1 MYLTNFRRF
10 DLHINPSDFGG
21 NPQDD
26 EYLQFVDMLNHGRIC
41 SYSQPIVDLY
51 TGRVFGYELLAR
63 GVEPFFSPADL
74 FERAQQWNL
83 RWEVEYACRIAALK
97 TVATVADDY
106 PRASFFINISPDTFS
121 NPEFRYRFSM
131 ERLKD
136 YGIRGE
142 RLVLEIT
149 ETASVDDYAHFEETI
164 RNYVQQG
171 FRIALDDFGSG
182 HSGLITLAATTPHIL
197 KVDKE
202 LVRGIHRS
210 SYKQNL
216 VKSISDFAETVGSF
230 ILLEGVESA
239 EELRTA
245 YRLGARY
252 AQGYYL
258 GHPAPQPQPL
268 AADISK
274 KIQELMGEYI
284 RKSFAVDISI
294 YKMITRPTT
303 FQPRSVNGGQL
314 DDFFRSQNS
323 INHVVLVDE
332 EDKPKGLLTRQNFY
346 SQLSG
351 RYGYAIFQRKEIDA
365 LAKQDMLIVNE
376 DTDMRILGKLAMNRE
391 DRDLYDP
398 VVVVDQTGGLVGTIT
413 MKKVISRAFDTEV
426 KFATNA
432 NPLTSLPG
440 NVVINVWL
448 EDLLHREEYTIAYID
463 LDRFKEYN
471 DHYGF
476 SSGDEMIKL
485 LADVLSEQ
493 IQTTTLEC
501 RLGHIGGDDFVMLA
515 EGQLNSEFFADICHS
530 FDARKQVL
538 FEPQDIQENGYYSS
552 NRRGAR
558 EFVPLVTL
566 SIAIVTNNNFQRPP
580 HPGKLGQSVALLKSK
595 IKEINYASRTSGHL
609 FERRTYTDT
618 TDFSLQEERL

>member
-10 DLHINPSDFGG
+10 DLHLNPSDFGG

-26 EYLQFVDMLNHGRIC
+26 EYLQFVEMLNRGRIC

-63 GVEPFFSPADL
+63 GVDPFFSPAVL
-74 FERAQQWNL
+74 FHKAQQWNL
-83 RWEVEYACRIAALK
+83 EWEVEYACRIAALK
-97 TVATVADDY
+97 KVAASADKF
-106 PRASFFINISPDTFS
+106 PRAAFFINISPDTFS
-121 NPEFRYRFSM
+121 RPEFQSGFSM

-136 YGIRGE
+136 YGISGE

-171 FRIALDDFGSG
+171 FRTALDDFGSG
-182 HSGLITLAATTPHIL
+182 HSGLITLSAVTPHIL

-216 VKSISDFAETVGSF
+216 VKSFSDFAETVGSF
-230 ILLEGVESA
+230 ILLEGIETA
-239 EELRTA
+239 DELRTA

-252 AQGYYL
+252 AQGYFI
-258 GHPAPQPQPL
+258 GRPAPEPQPL
-268 AADISK
+268 SPEIEEK
-274 KIQELMGEYI
+274 LRRLMGEYI

-303 FQPRSVNGGQL
+303 FEPHTVNGAQM
-314 DDFFRSQNS
+314 DDFFRSQNAIS
-323 INHVVLVDE
+323 HVLLVDS
-332 EDKPKGLLTRQNFY
+332 EDKPKGLITRQSFY
-346 SQLSG
+346 SHLSG
-351 RYGYAIFQRKEIDA
+351 RYGYAVFQRKEIDA

-376 DTDMRILGKLAMNRE
+376 DTDMRILGKLAMSRGDKE
-391 DRDLYDP
+391 LYDP
-398 VVVVDQTGGLVGTIT
+398 VVVVDRNGCLVGTIT

-493 IQTTTLEC
+493 IQTTAIEC
-501 RLGHIGGDDFVMLA
+501 RLGHIGGDDFVILS
-515 EGQLNSEFFADICHS
+515 EGELKSEFFAEICRR
-530 FDARKQVL
+530 FDERKQSL
-538 FEPQDIQENGYYSS
+538 FDTKDVQQNGYYSS
-552 NRRGAR
+552 NRKGEQ

-566 SIAIVTNNNFQRPP
+566 SIAVVNHHNFQRPP

-595 IKEINYASRTSGHL
+595 IKEINYARRTSGYL
-609 FERRTYTDT
+609 YERRSY
-618 TDFSLQEERL
+618 SESVWE

>member
-1 MYLTNFRRF
+1 MYLANFRRF
-10 DLHINPSDFGG
+10 DLHLNPSDFGG

-63 GVEPFFSPADL
+63 GVEPFFYPAEL
-74 FERAQQWNL
+74 FQRAKQWNL
-83 RWEVEYACRIAALK
+83 EWEIEYACRISALQK
-97 TVATVADDY
+97 VASSADSV
-106 PRASFFINISPDTFS
+106 PRAAFFINISPETFS
-121 NPEFRYRFSM
+121 NPEFQSGFSM
-131 ERLKD
+131 DRLKD
-136 YGIRGE
+136 YGISGE

-230 ILLEGVESA
+230 ILLEGVETA
-239 EELRTA
+239 DELRTA

-252 AQGYYL
+252 AQGYYI
-258 GHPAPQPQPL
+258 GRPASEPQPL
-268 AADISK
+268 SPAIVEK
-274 KIQELMGEYI
+274 LQVLMNEYI
-284 RKSFAVDISI
+284 RKSFLVDISI
-294 YKMITRPTT
+294 YKMVTRPPTYE
-303 FQPRSVNGGQL
+303 PHSINGAQL
-314 DDFFRSQNS
+314 DDFFRSQNT
-323 INHVVLVDE
+323 INHVVLVDAA
-332 EDKPKGLLTRQNFY
+332 DKPIGLVTRQGFY
-346 SQLSG
+346 SHLSG

-365 LAKQDMLIVNE
+365 LAKQEMLIVKE
-376 DTDMRILGKLAMNRE
+376 DTDMRILGKLAMNRG
-391 DRDLYDP
+391 DKDLYDP
-398 VVVVDQTGGLVGTIT
+398 VVVVDNSGRLVGTIT
-413 MKKVISRAFDTEV
+413 MKKVISHAFDTEV

-448 EDLLHREEYTIAYID
+448 EDLLHRDEYTIAYID

-493 IQTTTLEC
+493 IQTTTIEC
-501 RLGHIGGDDFVMLA
+501 RLGHIGGDDFVLLC
-515 EGQLNSEFFADICHS
+515 EGEPNTDFFAEICRS
-530 FDARKQVL
+530 FDKKKRSL
-538 FEPQDIQENGYYSS
+538 FDTEDVRQNGYYSS
-552 NRRGAR
+552 NRKGEQ

-566 SIAIVTNNNFQRPP
+566 SIAVVNHHNFQRPP
-580 HPGKLGQSVALLKSK
+580 HPGKLGQSVALLKNK
-595 IKEINYASRTSGHL
+595 IKEINYARRTSGYL
-609 FERRTYTDT
+609 YERRSY
-618 TDFSLQEERL
+618 SESAWE